1 MSQVTHSTNSFSD
14 YEKCFA
20 MQQLVFDHGKILII
34 VGFKDHIVENKKGA
48 ADNNENKRLSMFISL
63 PSRLL
68 LIQYLD
74 LFEYCNKY
82 QFEF

>member
-1 MSQVTHSTNSFSD
+1 
-14 YEKCFA
+14 

-34 VGFKDHIVENKKGA
+34 VGFKDHIAENKKGA

-68 LIQYLD
+68 
-74 LFEYCNKY
+74 
-82 QFEF
+82 